1 MAAGA
6 QKKLAF
12 AVIHIDSCL
21 SQQAEAVFTQSAL
34 GLNSNSN
41 HIADNKKRLA
51 PMKEA
56 SLYKYLMFRYSQ
68 SAYLPIRAA
77 MMAMNMK

>member
-1 MAAGA
+1 
-6 QKKLAF
+6 
-12 AVIHIDSCL
+12 
-21 SQQAEAVFTQSAL
+21 
-34 GLNSNSN
+34 
-41 HIADNKKRLA
+41 
-51 PMKEA
+51 MKEA